1 MNTFSYYFNIEFPL
15 KFICVGSTTTNKW
28 ITKGLITS
36 RNKLKLLCNMKRT
49 TNLPAKL
56 LMHIKK
62 YQLVFRKVV
71 KEAKKKKADRPVLST
86 KNKNMALWKLIN
98 KESGNSQQNCSI
110 IIHDGE
116 NIITNPQTVSD
127 RFNTFFTEV
136 TEELLSQNNYH
147 CLKQSTKFRIKNCS
161 KTMFIAPVTEIELE
175 EAIKGLKT
183 NSAAGVDEIPMPVV
197 KQCLGYF
204 LKPLAHIYKIS
215 FQAGN
220 FPGIMKN

>member
-1 MNTFSYYFNIEFPL
+1 
-15 KFICVGSTTTNKW
+15 
-28 ITKGLITS
+28 
-36 RNKLKLLCNMKRT
+36 MKRT

-56 LMHIKK
+56 LKYIKK

-71 KEAKKKKADRPVLST
+71 KEAKKKKADRHVLST
-86 KNKNMALWKLIN
+86 KNKNKALWKLKNKALWNLKN

-116 NIITNPQTVSD
+116 NIITNPQIVSD
-127 RFNTFFTEV
+127 RFNTFCTEV
-136 TEELLSQNNYH
+136 NEEILSQNNDH
-147 CLKQSTKFRIKNCS
+147 CLKQNTKFRIKNCS
-161 KTMFIAPVTEIELE
+161 KTMFIAPVTETELE
-175 EAIKGLKT
+175 QAIKGLKT
-183 NSAAGVDEIPMPVV
+183 NSAAGIDEIPMPVV

-215 FQAGN
+215 FQTGN